1 MDGLSSVEPSAARL
15 VAYRSARVSVAMTRL
30 VVAAKTK
37 SVVVVVDVTVVGAE
51 RAVSAAKRS
60 LDADTK
66 VLASEAFLAAPKP
79 ATAG

>member
-1 MDGLSSVEPSAARL
+1 
-15 VAYRSARVSVAMTRL
+15 MTRL
-30 VVAAKTK
+30 VAAKMK
-37 SVVVVVDVTVVGAE
+37 SVVVVVVVDVTVVGAE

-66 VLASEAFLAAPKP
+66 VLASEAFLVAPKP